1 MVPYY
6 VCSGTPRAHTTPSS
20 SSSPS
25 QAPSVFLSGS
35 YEETGLQLYDK
46 TKTKT
51 EIARIFWGKTKKKKT
66 HGQPRGEE
74 RIAKK

>member
-6 VCSGTPRAHTTPSS
+6 LCSGTPRAHTTPSS

-35 YEETGLQLYDK
+35 YEETGVYDK

-51 EIARIFWGKTKKKKT
+51 EIARIWGKTKKKKNARPAQ
-66 HGQPRGEE
+66 GGWKESLKY
-74 RIAKK
+74 I

>member
-6 VCSGTPRAHTTPSS
+6 LCSGTPRAHTTPSS

-35 YEETGLQLYDK
+35 YEEIGVYDK

-51 EIARIFWGKTKKKKT
+51 EIARIWEKPKKKRTASPGGRK
-66 HGQPRGEE
+66 ESLKY
-74 RIAKK
+74 I

>member
-6 VCSGTPRAHTTPSS
+6 LCSGTPRAHTTPSS

-35 YEETGLQLYDK
+35 DEETGVYD
-46 TKTKT
+46 KTKT
-51 EIARIFWGKTKKKKT
+51 EIARIWGKTKKKKRT
-66 HGQPRGEE
+66 ASPGGRKESLKY
-74 RIAKK
+74 I

>member
-35 YEETGLQLYDK
+35 YEEIGVYDK

-51 EIARIFWGKTKKKKT
+51 EIARIWEKTKKKKT
-66 HGQPRGEE
+66 HGQPRGDGKN
-74 RIAKK
+74 R

>member
-1 MVPYY
+1 M
-6 VCSGTPRAHTTPSS
+6 CAGDPRAHTTPSS

-51 EIARIFWGKTKKKKT
+51 EIARIFWGKNKKKKRT
-66 HGQPRGEE
+66 ASPGGRKESLKY
-74 RIAKK
+74 I

>member
-35 YEETGLQLYDK
+35 YEEIGVYDK

-51 EIARIFWGKTKKKKT
+51 EIARILGKNQKKT
-66 HGQPRGEE
+66 HGQPRGDGKN
-74 RIAKK
+74 R

>member
-35 YEETGLQLYDK
+35 YEESGLQLYDK

-51 EIARIFWGKTKKKKT
+51 EIARILGKNQKKKT
-66 HGQPRGEE
+66 HGQPRGDGKN
-74 RIAKK
+74 R

>member
-6 VCSGTPRAHTTPSS
+6 LCSGTPRAHTTPSS

-35 YEETGLQLYDK
+35 YEETGLYDK

-51 EIARIFWGKTKKKKT
+51 EIARILGKNQKKNARPAQGGWKESLKY
-66 HGQPRGEE
+66 
-74 RIAKK
+74 I